1 MNDVFYLRGSGLFR
15 INSLMIFNRWGEIVF
30 EKKNLSI
37 NDPLGGWDGSHNGKK
52 AKPDVYIYQIEIVCE
67 NGETIKYAG
76 NVALIQ

>member
-1 MNDVFYLRGSGLFR
+1 MT
-15 INSLMIFNRWGEIVF
+15 RWA
-30 EKKNLSI
+30 
-37 NDPLGGWDGSHNGKK
+37 GGMEVITGKK